1 MAIDWRQVDADRG
14 LTADQVKSRIE
25 ADEINHSPKTLTK
38 SVWAIIKINT
48 FTLFNLINVVL
59 AAFVIYT
66 GSYKNLLFLVVAVIN
81 TVIGSFQ
88 EIRSKRQ
95 IDKMTLLSRDKTS
108 VVRDGQLVTID
119 PDQIV
124 VGDVIELSR
133 GSQVPVDGIVLTTS
147 ALEVDES
154 QITGESDSISK
165 QAGDEI
171 TSASSVV
178 SGSAKM
184 VAVKVGRKSFVNQIS
199 AVAKD
204 DGDSN
209 GKMLKT
215 INKIIQ
221 ILTFII
227 IPLGI
232 ILFTSK
238 ILRGSDINN
247 AILGTVASATGMIP
261 EGLVLLSSMTLAV
274 SAMKLAR
281 KRVLVRNLPV
291 IETLARVDTICLDK
305 TGTITSG
312 QLAFEKLIPFAGH
325 STDDLKTMVGAA
337 VHSIGD
343 DNETATALK
352 AAMPNPGWQATEV
365 HPFSSARKWSG
376 ASFDNGSYMVG
387 APQFVVDQL
396 TSDQAAQVKKY
407 ASQGNR
413 VLAIAKADRFD
424 GEHPVNPQIIGL
436 ILISDVIRPNAEQTL
451 KFFAS
456 QDVDI
461 NVISGDDPVTVSS
474 IARRVQIKDADKY
487 IDMSTVGENP
497 DYNQLTKQ
505 YTVFGRVTPN
515 QKQSLI
521 KGYQEDGHTV
531 AMTGDG
537 VNDMP
542 ALKQSDCGI
551 VMASGS
557 ESAKSIANFVLID
570 SNFDSMI
577 DVLKEGRRVINNI
590 GSVASLY
597 LIKTIYSTILTLL
610 FIFAT
615 HDYPFLPIQLTPI
628 STFMIG
634 IPSFILAFE
643 PNYQRVTNQFTAKII
658 DVAGP
663 TAISIVIYI
672 LAILFA
678 AREWPMSYAQTSTLS
693 VLATGVCCWIAL
705 IMVSHPLNLFKS
717 LVVAGTGLI
726 FLFTF
731 IMVGKFFSLVS
742 IFVSPL
748 WVVALLIVLT
758 AYPLILAMQWL
769 RARLALLVP
778 KRKVS

>member
-1 MAIDWRQVDADRG
+1 MNIDWHKVDADRG
-14 LTADQVKSRIE
+14 LSTDQVHKRVE

-38 SVWAIIKINT
+38 SVWEIIKINS

-66 GSYKNLLFLVVAVIN
+66 GSYKNLLFLVVAVVN

-95 IDKMTLLSRDKTS
+95 IDKMTLLSRDKTT
-108 VVRDGQLVTID
+108 VIRDGQSIEID
-119 PDQIV
+119 PSQIV
-124 VGDVIELSR
+124 VGDVIELTR

-165 QAGDEI
+165 QPGDEI

-178 SGSAKM
+178 SGNAKM
-184 VAVKVGRKSFVNQIS
+184 VAVKVGAQSFVNQIS
-199 AVAKD
+199 AAAKD

-209 GKMLKT
+209 GKMLKM

-238 ILRGSDINN
+238 VLRGSDINN

-312 QLAFEKLIPFAGH
+312 ELAFEQLVPLAGN
-325 STDDLKTMVGAA
+325 SVDSLKQAVGAA

-352 AAMPNPGWQATEV
+352 AAMPNPGWHATEV

-376 ASFDNGSYMVG
+376 ATFANGSYMVG
-387 APQFVVDQL
+387 APQFVVDQM
-396 TSDQAAQVKKY
+396 TNEQAALVKQY
-407 ASQGNR
+407 AEQGNR
-413 VLAIAKADRFD
+413 VLAIAKADHFD
-424 GEHPVNPQIIGL
+424 GERAVGATMIGL

-451 KFFAS
+451 SFFAS

-474 IARRVQIKDADKY
+474 IAKRVKIKDADKY
-487 IDMSTVGENP
+487 IDMSTVGANP
-497 DYNQLTKQ
+497 DYGALTKQ

-515 QKQSLI
+515 QKRGLI
-521 KGYQEDGHTV
+521 KGYQYDGHTV

-643 PNYQRVTNQFTAKII
+643 ANYQRVTNQFTAKIVEI
-658 DVAGP
+658 AVPA
-663 TAISIVIYI
+663 AFSIVFYV
-672 LAILFA
+672 LAILFI
-678 AREWPMSYAQTSTLS
+678 AREWPMNYAQTSTLS

-705 IMVSHPLNLFKS
+705 ILVSRPLNPFKS
-717 LVVAGTGLI
+717 TVVAGTGLI

-731 IMVGKFFSLVS
+731 IVTGKFFSLVS
-742 IFVSPL
+742 IFAAPMI
-748 WVVALLIVLT
+748 WVALLIVLT
-758 AYPLILAMQWL
+758 AYPLILGIQ
-769 RARLALLVP
+769 LLVNKF
-778 KRKVS
+778 KRFNK

>member
-1 MAIDWRQVDADRG
+1 MAIDWRKVDADRG
-14 LTADQVKSRIE
+14 LTEKEVQSRIK

-38 SVWAIIKINT
+38 SVGQIIKINT

-95 IDKMTLLSRDKTS
+95 IDKMTLLSRDKTT
-108 VVRDGQLVTID
+108 VIRDGKELTID
-119 PDQIV
+119 PNQIV
-124 VGDVIELSR
+124 VGDVIQLKR
-133 GSQVPVDGIVLTTS
+133 GSQVPVDGIVLTNG

-184 VAVKVGRKSFVNQIS
+184 VAVKVGAASFVNKIS

-209 GKMLKT
+209 GKMLKL

-238 ILRGSDINN
+238 ILRGSDVNN

-312 QLAFEKLIPFAGH
+312 ELAFKKVVPFANH
-325 STDDLKTMVGAA
+325 SVEQLDTIIGAA
-337 VHSIGD
+337 VHQIGD
-343 DNETATALK
+343 DNETAMALK
-352 AAMPNPGWQATEV
+352 EALPDPGWQATEI

-376 ASFDNGSYMVG
+376 ATFDNGSYMIG

-396 TSDQAAQVKKY
+396 DAHQQATVKEY
-407 ASQGNR
+407 AAAGNR
-413 VLAIAKADRFD
+413 VLAVAKADRFD
-424 GEHPVNPQIIGL
+424 GEHPVNAELLGL
-436 ILISDVIRPNAEQTL
+436 ILISDVIRPNAESTL

-456 QDVDI
+456 QGVDI

-474 IARRVQIKDADKY
+474 IAKRVAIKDADKY
-487 IDMSTVGENP
+487 IDMSTVGDNP
-497 DYNQLTKQ
+497 DYDQLVRD

-515 QKQSLI
+515 QKRELI
-521 KGYQEDGHTV
+521 KGYQDNGHTV

-597 LIKTIYSTILTLL
+597 LVKTIYSTILTIL

-628 STFMIG
+628 STFMVG
-634 IPSFILAFE
+634 IPSFVLAFE
-643 PNYQRVTNQFTAKII
+643 PNYQRVTNQFITKII
-658 DVAGP
+658 EVAVP
-663 TAISIVIYI
+663 VALSIVFYV

-678 AREWPMSYAQTSTLS
+678 ARYWPMSYAQTSTLS
-693 VLATGVCCWIAL
+693 VLATGICCWIAL
-705 IMVSHPLNLFKS
+705 IMVSKPLNPFKIS
-717 LVVAGTGLI
+717 VVVVTGLI

-731 IMVGKFFSLVS
+731 FVVGNFFSLVS

-748 WVVALLIVLT
+748 WIVALLIALS
-758 AYPLILAMQWL
+758 AYPLIIGFQKIEHQLMQL
-769 RARLALLVP
+769 R
-778 KRKVS
+778 K

>member
-1 MAIDWRQVDADRG
+1 MDIDWQKVNANKG
-14 LTADQVKSRIE
+14 LTADQVQAKTA
-25 ADEINHSPKTLTK
+25 ADEVNHSPKTLTK
-38 SVWAIIKINT
+38 SVWQIIKINT
-48 FTLFNLINVVL
+48 FTLFNFINIVL

-66 GSYKNLLFLVVAVIN
+66 GSYKNLLFLVVAIVN

-95 IDKMTLLSRDKTS
+95 IDKMTLLSRDQS
-108 VVRDGQLVTID
+108 IVIRDGKPVEID
-119 PDQIV
+119 PNQIV
-124 VGDVIELSR
+124 VGDVIELKR

-171 TSASSVV
+171 TSASSIV
-178 SGSAKM
+178 SGSARM
-184 VAVKVGRKSFVNQIS
+184 VAVKVGPSSFVNQIS
-199 AVAKD
+199 AVARD

-209 GKMLKT
+209 GKMLQL
-215 INKIIQ
+215 INKIIK

-227 IPLGI
+227 IPLSI

-238 ILRGSDINN
+238 MLHGNDVNN
-247 AILGTVASATGMIP
+247 SILGTVAAATGMIP

-291 IETLARVDTICLDK
+291 IETLARVNTICLDK

-312 QLAFEKLIPFAGH
+312 ELKFEKVIPFGNQ
-325 STDDLKTMVGAA
+325 STSELETIVGAT
-337 VHSIGD
+337 VHSIDD
-343 DNETATALK
+343 DNETAMALK
-352 AAMPNPGWQATEV
+352 TACANPGWHADEI

-376 ASFDNGSYMVG
+376 ATFDSGSYLVG
-387 APQFVVDQL
+387 APQFIVDHL
-396 TSDQAAQVKKY
+396 SDEHRELVRKY
-407 ASQGNR
+407 ASQGHR
-413 VLAIAKADRFD
+413 VLAIAHADKLDEDR
-424 GEHPVNPQIIGL
+424 PINAKLLGL
-436 ILISDVIRPNAEQTL
+436 ILIADVIRPNAESTL
-451 KFFAS
+451 SFFAS

-474 IARRVQIKDADKY
+474 IAQRVKIKNADKY
-487 IDMSTVGENP
+487 IDMSTVGDDP
-497 DYNQLTKQ
+497 DYDQLVRD

-515 QKQSLI
+515 QKRSLI
-521 KGYQEDGHTV
+521 KGYQDNGRTV

-570 SNFDSMI
+570 SNFDAMI

-597 LIKTIYSTILTLL
+597 LIKTIYSLVLTVL

-634 IPSFILAFE
+634 IPSFVLAFE
-643 PNYQRVTNQFTAKII
+643 PNYQRVTNQFSTKII
-658 DVAGP
+658 QIAGP
-663 TAISIVIYI
+663 TAFSIVFYV
-672 LAILFA
+672 LAIILA
-678 AREWPMSYAQTSTLS
+678 AREWPMTYMQTSTLS

-705 IMVSHPLNLFKS
+705 ILVSRPLNRFKS
-717 LVVAGTGLI
+717 TVVAVTGLI

-731 IMVGKFFSLVS
+731 IVVGNFFSLVS

-748 WVVALLIVLT
+748 WVFALLIIIT
-758 AYPLILAMQWL
+758 AYPVIRLMQWIQQKTI
-769 RARLALLVP
+769 RI
-778 KRKVS
+778 RK